1 MKVCFISAFLP
12 WCPKEEIM
20 SGNREY
26 KSDVFSMLMED
37 RVNALRLYNALNGT
51 DYDDPEVVQI
61 CTLDKGVSLSVRNDA
76 SFVVDASLSIY
87 EHQSSVCPNMPVRF
101 LIYFSNILERM
112 LKNRNIYGR
121 SLIRIPIPK
130 FAVFYNGEVEQPE
143 QYEIKCPVLREYMI
157 FIDYVRE
164 YQAEEG
170 YENLEAAINRAIDRC
185 IEENVLRD
193 FLIEHRSEVVKVTQL
208 DYTFDR
214 QIMLEREEAARE
226 GLSQGLSQGRIEAVR
241 NMISLG
247 VPKEKI
253 LEKYS
258 TEEYEKASH

>member
-1 MKVCFISAFLP
+1 
-12 WCPKEEIM
+12 
-20 SGNREY
+20 
-26 KSDVFSMLMED
+26 
-37 RVNALRLYNALNGT
+37 
-51 DYDDPEVVQI
+51 
-61 CTLDKGVSLSVRNDA
+61 
-76 SFVVDASLSIY
+76 
-87 EHQSSVCPNMPVRF
+87 
-101 LIYFSNILERM
+101 
-112 LKNRNIYGR
+112 
-121 SLIRIPIPK
+121 
-130 FAVFYNGEVEQPE
+130 
-143 QYEIKCPVLREYMI
+143 MI

-208 DYTFDR
+208 DYSFDR